1 MRCDAVLL
9 EADAY
14 RDLEVQLLE
23 QLKTGERKTLRYLL
37 MDSLGTVELLS
48 GEARMLFEAASDFYQ
63 HVDLKERQ
71 MRLAVAPEEL
81 SEFMAL
87 VSGPTN
93 EQRFAPVSFN
103 LPRLRELVAGSS
115 GGAGIVILEEDDDWM
130 WVEHPNEIIAVR
142 DDAWMLLQPYLHQ
155 LLSVGDHE
163 LLARVAADHSE
174 SAVEFTTARWN
185 KFQEQLQEA
194 APELLSIVQHSLSQ
208 PGDYVSIRELL
219 ALVAEPS
226 VQPSLDAWLRVT
238 DPRESCGL
246 YFRDSSRES
255 MD

>member
-14 RDLEVQLLE
+14 RDIEVQLLE
-23 QLKTGERKTLRYLL
+23 QLKVAERKTLRYLL
-37 MDSLGTVELLS
+37 MDNIGTVELLS
-48 GEARMLFEAASDFYQ
+48 GEARMMFETATDFYQ
-63 HVDLKERQ
+63 HVDLKERRT
-71 MRLAVAPEEL
+71 RLAVAPEEL
-81 SEFMAL
+81 TEFMGL
-87 VSGPTN
+87 FSGPSN
-93 EQRFAPVSFN
+93 EQHIAPVSFN
-103 LPRLRELVAGSS
+103 FPRLRELVAGVS
-115 GGAGIVILEEDDDWM
+115 GGMGIVFLEEDEDWM

-142 DDAWMLLQPYLHQ
+142 DDAWMLLQAYLHE
-155 LLSVGDHE
+155 LLRVGDHE

-174 SAVEFTTARWN
+174 SAVEFTEARWN
-185 KFQEQLQEA
+185 TFQEQLKEA

-219 ALVAEPS
+219 ALVATPS

-238 DPRESCGL
+238 DPRETCGL

-255 MD
+255 ME

>member
-1 MRCDAVLL
+1 M
-9 EADAY
+9 
-14 RDLEVQLLE
+14 QLLE

-37 MDSLGTVELLS
+37 MDNIGTVELLS
-48 GEARMLFEAASDFYQ
+48 GEARVMFEAAGDFYH
-63 HVDLKERQ
+63 HVDLKERR

-81 SEFMAL
+81 SEFMGL
-87 VSGPTN
+87 FSGASN
-93 EQRFAPVSFN
+93 EQRIAPVSFN
-103 LPRLRELVAGSS
+103 LPRLRELVAGAS
-115 GGAGIVILEEDDDWM
+115 GGAGIVFLEEDEDWI

-174 SAVEFTTARWN
+174 SAVEFTAGRWDT
-185 KFQEQLQEA
+185 FQQQLKEA

-219 ALVAEPS
+219 GLVATPS

-246 YFRDSSRES
+246 YFRDSSREP
-255 MD
+255 ME